1 MSVVRWDP
9 FTVLARLDGDFDEL
23 VRRAWGGPVTARS
36 GRFVPAVD
44 VSTEGS
50 DVVIR
55 FEVPGVDIERDL
67 DIEVHKGR
75 LTVSGSRRQ
84 SEERKERDG
93 KVLVREL
100 RYGSFRRDFALPEHV
115 AAEDITATYDAGIL
129 EVRVGN
135 ATKPVEAPHKVAI
148 SAKDGANG
156 ATGAA
161 EVTSDDDQS

>member
-23 VRRAWGGPVTARS
+23 VRRAWGGPATARS

-50 DVVIR
+50 DIVIR
-55 FEVPGVDIERDL
+55 FEVPGVDVERDL
-67 DIEVHKGR
+67 DIEVHNGR
-75 LTVSGSRRQ
+75 LTVNGSRRQ
-84 SEERKERDG
+84 SEERNEQDG

-100 RYGSFRRDFALPEHV
+100 RYGSFRREFALPEHV
-115 AAEDITATYDAGIL
+115 TAEDITATYDAGIL

-135 ATKPVEAPHKVAI
+135 ATKPVEAPRKVAVT
-148 SAKDGANG
+148 AKAGADDASG
-156 ATGAA
+156 A
-161 EVTSDDDQS
+161 EVATDDDQS